1 MVKEKCLLTVGVCI
15 EVVVLGGVCSN
26 GESLFLA
33 QISIR
38 KLFTPAK
45 ALNRLGQKTKMGH
58 RMLKEV

>member
-1 MVKEKCLLTVGVCI
+1 MGD
-15 EVVVLGGVCSN
+15 
-26 GESLFLA
+26 SLFLA

-58 RMLKEV
+58 QMLKEV